1 MSTLKFIIYNFEEFV
16 NVLNKIFSPANT
28 FCMIIIFVRAVII
41 LTLLVVVMRLMG
53 KRQIGEMQPYEFII
67 TLLIAEV
74 ACVPM
79 SDVSIPL
86 LYGVV
91 SIIAIFIIHQVLSL
105 LEQLGVG
112 WKSIISGKPSI
123 VIDANGVNRNELK
136 KNNLDVEDLIE
147 SLRSTGN
154 FSLDEV
160 KYAILEAN
168 GKLSVVQNPDAE
180 GSGELPVLAIND
192 GKFIDKNL
200 SVIGTDK
207 NRIAEFLKN
216 NEINSVKSV
225 EVMTIDGSGKVYLQE
240 KDKKY
245 SVKRFHVKEGAAW

>member
-1 MSTLKFIIYNFEEFV
+1 ML
-16 NVLNKIFSPANT
+16 
-28 FCMIIIFVRAVII
+28 IIFIRAVII

-91 SIIAIFIIHQVLSL
+91 SIVAIFIIHQILSL
-105 LEQLGVG
+105 LEQLGTG
-112 WKSIISGKPSI
+112 WKTIVSGKPSI
-123 VIDANGVNRNELK
+123 VIDANGINRNELK

-147 SLRSTGN
+147 SLRSTGI

-168 GKLSVVQNPDAE
+168 GKISVVKNPDSKADC
-180 GSGELPVLAIND
+180 ELPVLAINN
-192 GKFIDKNL
+192 GRFNDKNL
-200 SVIGTDK
+200 KEIRTDRKSVSD
-207 NRIAEFLKN
+207 FLKKTD
-216 NEINSVKSV
+216 ISSVKAV
-225 EVMTIDGSGKVYLQE
+225 EVMTIDGAGKVYIQE
-240 KDKKY
+240 KNKRYAIKY
-245 SVKRFHVKEGAAW
+245 FPLKEGEV